1 MPIHIVQSF
10 EVLNDHLLNCVA
22 GAHCSSIHYDRSYMM
37 DVDENDAFLRTH
49 VHCIQ
54 TDTP

>member
-1 MPIHIVQSF
+1 VPIHIVQSF